1 MNRQRFTIVLL
12 LAALAL
18 TSTLAIGQQTFHPAW
33 TNPEGEPWR
42 DENGNCWRDPTRVT
56 TEPVVAC
63 GDVAEADAQADDV
76 VETLRTLH
84 SEVLFGFDSAVLG
97 TAGESA
103 LDSVIN
109 AISSD
114 WAITRI
120 RVNGYTD
127 RMGSESY
134 NQALSMDR
142 AQAVASYLESK
153 NALADTEIAA
163 AGRGESNPKV
173 TCSDALSRDAL
184 IECLAPNRRTE
195 LVLTLKRQN

>member
-1 MNRQRFTIVLL
+1 MNRQRSIIVLL

-33 TNPEGEPWR
+33 TNPAGEPWR

-63 GDVAEADAQADDV
+63 GDVAQTSAQTSDIL
-76 VETLRTLH
+76 ETLRTLY
-84 SEVLFGFDSAVLG
+84 SEVLFGFDSAALG
-97 TAGESA
+97 AEGESA

-109 AISSD
+109 AIGND

-127 RMGSESY
+127 RMGSEAY
-134 NQALSMDR
+134 NQALSLDR
-142 AQAVASYLESK
+142 AQAVAGYLETM
-153 NALADTEIAA
+153 NALADTEITAS
-163 AGRGESNPKV
+163 GRGESSPKV

>member
-1 MNRQRFTIVLL
+1 MNRQRFAIILL

-33 TNPEGEPWR
+33 TNPAGEPWR

-63 GDVAEADAQADDV
+63 GDVAEASTPA
-76 VETLRTLH
+76 VETLRTLY
-84 SEVLFGFDSAVLG
+84 SEVLFGFDSAALG
-97 TAGESA
+97 TPGESA
-103 LDSVIN
+103 LDSVIG
-109 AISSD
+109 AISDD

-127 RMGSESY
+127 RMGSEAY

-142 AQAVASYLESK
+142 AQAVADYLK
-153 NALADTEIAA
+153 TMDALAGSEISA

-173 TCSDALSRDAL
+173 TCSDALSREAL